1 MTDIAA
7 AVTTPAPLRNRR
19 RAVAWPWLAGISTV
33 AAGGLH
39 LAAAGVHQSA
49 GALHIDF
56 FLLTAFA
63 QFGLAV
69 LLAVL
74 LWQPAGA
81 GVHRQRVLVVGAA
94 IAATVALIGLYVM
107 VHSTDLL
114 TGLIGRQQLGAGH
127 DHVHSALGTLGTGQ
141 PAVPV
146 PPATPGTTTEP
157 PETLGTITI
166 AVELLAL
173 SAYTALLPQPWRRRT
188 SNTLLALGGLTW
200 ALWLTGG
207 LF

>member
-94 IAATVALIGLYVM
+94 IAATVALIGLF
-107 VHSTDLL
+107 
-114 TGLIGRQQLGAGH
+114 GRQQLGAGH